1 MAPPTDIDHTDSLIG
16 YTATI
21 VTAHVSNHQIS
32 HLDVPRLIQV
42 VYATLLEVARAN
54 PASAPSDRTTR
65 RDGRSAPTPD
75 ILTCLECGMRMK
87 MLKRHLLT
95 VHGLTPEEY
104 RKKHGLPADAPMVTS
119 NYAALRSQLAKAS
132 GLGKRPNRRGGRS

>member
-1 MAPPTDIDHTDSLIG
+1 MTPSADNGATNPLVAHTAS
-16 YTATI
+16 I
-21 VTAHVSNHQIS
+21 VTAHVSRNQIS
-32 HLDVPRLIQV
+32 HLDVPRLIHV
-42 VYATLLEVARAN
+42 VYTTLLEMDRAN
-54 PASAPSDRTTR
+54 PSPSIADRAARGDTKPGT
-65 RDGRSAPTPD
+65 TPD

-104 RKKHGLPADAPMVTS
+104 RENHGLSADAPMVTS

-132 GLGKRPNRRGGRS
+132 GLGKRPNHRGGR

>member
-1 MAPPTDIDHTDSLIG
+1 MPASTDIDHTDTLIG
-16 YTATI
+16 YTASI
-21 VTAHVSNHQIS
+21 VTAHVSRHQIS
-32 HLDVPRLIQV
+32 HLDVPYLIQT
-42 VYATLLEVARAN
+42 VYSTLLEVARAN
-54 PASAPSDRTTR
+54 PGSAPSERATR
-65 RDGRSAPTPD
+65 RDGKPGTTPD

-95 VHGLTPEEY
+95 VHGLTPEDY
-104 RKKHGLPADAPMVTS
+104 RRKHGLSADAPMVTS